1 MNQYNHL
8 VDLIFDNIKKIFY
21 PEEWI
26 DLDLS
31 FSKTEF
37 FSMIIIDRYG
47 DMTMS
52 QIAGYIQ
59 VSMSTATGIIDRL
72 VKKGYLKRDRSESD
86 RRIVVIC
93 LTDKGQHLMHE
104 FKSRL
109 SDYIQRIDDV
119 LSEEEKQLMY
129 GIFIKIINLFGAQE
143 SEHSGLDNKQ
153 NQIKQIDIE

>member
-93 LTDKGQHLMHE
+93 LTDKGQNLMHE
-104 FKSRL
+104 FKSRI

-129 GIFIKIINLFGAQE
+129 GIFIKIINLFGTQE